1 MSLDWWRLHWSGIHI
16 ANSFYHEVNVA
27 LGGLLKISKK
37 NVYTVSASVLLF
49 VFFCLILYGAPALQC
64 LWHDSVTLISTL
76 LIMIIIIIIIIN
88 YRTLVINSAFIIS
101 HCHHQNALDVI
112 ACYWTD
118 HLNRW
123 SVPIGC
129 CWITPRLKFSGAH
142 HHVDNIRSHPV
153 RSALAPSLFDP
164 RLQGI
169 HRRWHDHE
177 DPHHS
182 RRQSV
187 LHRSTTD
194 PERAAISLTSCLADL
209 GSCTGCHQ
217 GGLLQLGSRWY
228 LWYAARP
235 VAVRLECR
243 RPFGFLSEAVRMHN
257 PIASWAPLVASSHS
271 GCAFWP
277 TAVFMEQ
284 RRRTLLRAFSGHLT
298 STLYVVCALLTQPL
312 LLTYLL
318 TYLLA
323 TVVCWWIRSNYFG
336 SRHY

>member
-1 MSLDWWRLHWSGIHI
+1 
-16 ANSFYHEVNVA
+16 
-27 LGGLLKISKK
+27 
-37 NVYTVSASVLLF
+37 
-49 VFFCLILYGAPALQC
+49 
-64 LWHDSVTLISTL
+64 
-76 LIMIIIIIIIIN
+76 MIIIIIIIIN

-257 PIASWAPLVASSHS
+257 PIASWAPLVASFGASHIAAVRS
-271 GCAFWP
+271 GLPLSSWNSANVPCWGLLRTSDVDTRRRLRSSDTAMLVVLSTRRLTLGDCAFPVASARAWNSLSSFVRSAP
-277 TAVFMEQ
+277 SLTTF
-284 RRRTLLRAFSGHLT
+284 RRELK
-298 STLYVVCALLTQPL
+298 
-312 LLTYLL
+312 
-318 TYLLA
+318 
-323 TVVCWWIRSNYFG
+323 TVLFRSSFDND
-336 SRHY
+336 